1 MHPGVFHPNLHS
13 KTSFKIDLAYDICLV
28 ELASPMVESEV
39 VGFADLPTTPQVS
52 TSPKLSNSLYS
63 VVDPVDI
70 INHKAL
76 NYFLSAPIASF
87 LGRS

>member
-1 MHPGVFHPNLHS
+1 MHPGGFHPNLPP

-28 ELASPMVESEV
+28 ELASPMLESEV

-52 TSPKLSNSLYS
+52 PSPKLSNSLYYF
-63 VVDPVDI
+63 VDPVDI

-76 NYFLSAPIASF
+76 N
-87 LGRS
+87 

>member
-1 MHPGVFHPNLHS
+1 MFFILNSIQKSSV
-13 KTSFKIDLAYDICLV
+13 KIDLAYDICLV

-39 VGFADLPTTPQVS
+39 VGFADLPATPQVS
-52 TSPKLSNSLYS
+52 PSPNNLYS

-76 NYFLSAPIASF
+76 N
-87 LGRS
+87 